1 VLLREISCNFVD
13 RVLRIR
19 SHKIHETTRS
29 YTKGIRIGVL
39 CKAEP
44 EKFMKPL
51 VAVFLL
57 LISAIAGLAQA
68 PQTERQQFIRTE
80 APVIALT
87 HVRVID
93 GTGAAPLD
101 DQTIVIDGGK
111 IQSIAPSGT
120 AKVPP
125 AAQMHDLKG
134 YTVLPGLVGMHNHM
148 FFPMGGSPPMYSNMG
163 ISFPRLYL
171 ALGVTTI
178 RTTGSVVP
186 YTDLEIKKLIDGGRM
201 IGPKMHI
208 TAPYL
213 EGAGAFTPVMH
224 ALTGPDD
231 ARRMVNFWADQG
243 ATSFKA
249 YMNITRDQLRAAVEE
264 AHKRGLKVT
273 GHLCSIGYRE
283 AAEIGID
290 NLEHGLLA
298 DSEFVPNKQPDK
310 CPGAAVGLSLRQLD
324 LNSEA
329 VKETIRILVA
339 KNVAITSTLPVFE
352 AGAPVTQSG
361 IGAAS
366 AVLNPRVLNV
376 MNTDA
381 RVRYL
386 SARARIPAD
395 SPTPLLVRKSMDF
408 ERAFVAAGGL
418 LIAGLD
424 PTGNGGIVAGFGD
437 LRQVELLVE
446 AGFTPVEAIKIASLN
461 GAKFLG
467 EDSRIGSIA
476 IGKQADLMIVKG
488 NPATTIADIEK
499 VEIVFK
505 DGVGYD
511 SEKLIQSVQGLVGI
525 R

>member
-1 VLLREISCNFVD
+1 
-13 RVLRIR
+13 
-19 SHKIHETTRS
+19 
-29 YTKGIRIGVL
+29 
-39 CKAEP
+39 
-44 EKFMKPL
+44 MKT
-51 VAVFLL
+51 ASACLL
-57 LISAIAGLAQA
+57 LLTLCFSAFAQ
-68 PQTERQQFIRTE
+68 PQSDRQQLIRYD
-80 APVIALT
+80 APLITLT
-87 HVRVID
+87 NVRVID
-93 GTGAAPLD
+93 GTGAPARE
-101 DQTIVIDGGK
+101 DQTIVIRDGK
-111 IQSIAPSGT
+111 IEWVGPADEAKITGT
-120 AKVPP
+120 VKVV
-125 AAQMHDLKG
+125 DLKG

-163 ISFPRLYL
+163 TSFPRLYL

-178 RTTGSVVP
+178 RTTGSVQP
-186 YTDLEIKKLIDGGRM
+186 HLDLEIKKLIDGGRM

-224 ALTGPDD
+224 QLKDADD
-231 ARRMVNFWADQG
+231 ARRLVNYWADQG

-249 YMNITRDQLRAAVEE
+249 YMNITREQLRAAVEE

-273 GHLCSIGYRE
+273 GHLCSVGYKE

-298 DSEFVPNKQPDK
+298 NSEYVPNKQPDK
-310 CPGAAVGLSLRQLD
+310 CPSGVPASLRNLD
-324 LNSEA
+324 INSES
-329 VKETIRILVA
+329 VKETIRVLVA

-352 AGAPVTQSG
+352 AGAPLTQTG

-376 MNTDA
+376 MNPDA

-386 SARARIPAD
+386 NARSRVAAN
-395 SPTPLLVRKSMDF
+395 SPTPELIRKSMEF

-446 AGFTPVEAIKIASLN
+446 AGFTPVEAIKIASFN

-467 EDSRIGSIA
+467 EDARIGSIA
-476 IGKQADLMIVKG
+476 VGKQADLMIVKG
-488 NPATTIADIEK
+488 NPALKITDIQN

-505 DGVGYD
+505 DGIGYD
-511 SEKLIQSVQGLVGI
+511 TEKLILSVQGLVGV

>member
-1 VLLREISCNFVD
+1 MRIVIS
-13 RVLRIR
+13 
-19 SHKIHETTRS
+19 
-29 YTKGIRIGVL
+29 
-39 CKAEP
+39 
-44 EKFMKPL
+44 
-51 VAVFLL
+51 LL
-57 LISAIAGLAQA
+57 LLFTAGVCCFAQ
-68 PQTERQQFIRTE
+68 PQSDRQQFVRAE

-93 GTGAAPLD
+93 GTGAPARE
-101 DQTIVIDGGK
+101 DQTIVINDSK
-111 IQSIAPSGT
+111 IQSIGPSASASIPAT
-120 AKVPP
+120 AQVL
-125 AAQMHDLKG
+125 DLKG

-163 ISFPRLYL
+163 SSFPRLYL

-178 RTTGSVVP
+178 RTTGSVAP
-186 YTDLEIKKLIDGGRM
+186 NTDLEIKKLIDSGRM

-213 EGAGAFTPVMH
+213 EGSGAFTPVMH
-224 ALTGPDD
+224 QLHGPED
-231 ARRMVNFWADQG
+231 ARRMVNFWADAG

-290 NLEHGLLA
+290 NLEHGLMA
-298 DSEFVPNKQPDK
+298 DSEFVPNKQVDR
-310 CPGAAVGLSLRQLD
+310 CPGAGAVPASLRQLD
-324 LNSEA
+324 LKGPA
-329 VKETIRILVA
+329 AQETIRTLVA

-352 AGAPVTQSG
+352 AGGAPLTQSG
-361 IGAAS
+361 VGAAS
-366 AVLNPRVLNV
+366 ALMNPRVFAV
-376 MNTDA
+376 MSTDA

-386 SARARIPAD
+386 TARARVSS
-395 SPTPLLVRKSMDF
+395 SPDFLTLFRKAMDF
-408 ERAFVAAGGL
+408 ERAFVQAGGF

-446 AGFTPVEAIKIASLN
+446 AGFTPVEAIKIASFN

-476 IGKQADLMIVKG
+476 PGKQADLMVVKG
-488 NPATTIADIEK
+488 NPAAAIADIEK

>member
-1 VLLREISCNFVD
+1 MPT
-13 RVLRIR
+13 
-19 SHKIHETTRS
+19 KTPET
-29 YTKGIRIGVL
+29 GLPI
-39 CKAEP
+39 
-44 EKFMKPL
+44 
-51 VAVFLL
+51 LL
-57 LISAIAGLAQA
+57 LLFCYTNALAQT
-68 PQTERQQFIRTE
+68 PDRQFIRTD
-80 APVIALT
+80 ARIVALA

-93 GTGAAPLD
+93 GTGAAAKD
-101 DQTIVIDGGK
+101 DQTIIISDGK
-111 IQSIAPSGT
+111 IQS
-120 AKVPP
+120 VDP
-125 AAQMHDLKG
+125 AASAKIPANAQTLDLSG

-178 RTTGSVVP
+178 RTTGSVAP
-186 YTDLEIKKLIDGGRM
+186 YSDLEIKKLIDAGRM

-213 EGAGAFTPVMH
+213 EGRGSFTPVMH
-224 ALTGPDD
+224 TLTGEED
-231 ARRMVNFWADQG
+231 ARKMVNYWADLG

-249 YMNITRDQLRAAVEE
+249 YMNISRAELRAAVEE

-273 GHLCSIGYRE
+273 GHLCSIGYKE

-298 DSEFVPNKQPDK
+298 DSEFVPNKQPDQ
-310 CPGAAVGLSLRQLD
+310 CPGGAVSTSLRQLD
-324 LNSEA
+324 LNGA
-329 VKETIRILVA
+329 AAQETIRTLVA

-352 AGAPVTQSG
+352 AGGAPLAQTG
-361 IGAAS
+361 IGASS
-366 AVLNPRVLNV
+366 ALLNQRVLSV
-376 MNTDA
+376 MSTDA

-386 SARARIPAD
+386 QARARV
-395 SPTPLLVRKSMDF
+395 SPEANFVALLRKAMDF
-408 ERAFVAAGGL
+408 ERAFVKAGGL

-437 LRQVELLVE
+437 LREVELLVE
-446 AGFTPVEAIKIASLN
+446 AGFTPTEAIMIASLN

-467 EDSRIGSIA
+467 EDARIGSIA
-476 IGKQADLMIVKG
+476 PGKQADLMVVKG
-488 NPATTIADIEK
+488 NPAAAINDIEN

>member
-1 VLLREISCNFVD
+1 M
-13 RVLRIR
+13 
-19 SHKIHETTRS
+19 KTT
-29 YTKGIRIGVL
+29 T
-39 CKAEP
+39 A
-44 EKFMKPL
+44 
-51 VAVFLL
+51 LL
-57 LISAIAGLAQA
+57 LLFSVFIACLAQA
-68 PQTERQQFIRTE
+68 PTSDRQQFIRVE
-80 APVIALT
+80 APVIALA

-93 GTGAAPLD
+93 GTGVAPRD
-101 DQTIVIDGGK
+101 DQTIVIADGK
-111 IQSIAPSGT
+111 IQSVGPSAT
-120 AKVPP
+120 ANVPP
-125 AAQMHDLKG
+125 GAQILDLKG
-134 YTVLPGLVGMHNHM
+134 YTVLPGLVGMHDHM
-148 FFPMGGSPPMYSNMG
+148 FFPQGGSPPMYSNMG
-163 ISFPRLYL
+163 SSFPRLYL

-186 YTDLEIKKLIDGGRM
+186 YTDLEIKKLIDAGRM

-213 EGAGAFTPVMH
+213 EGLGAFTPVMH
-224 ALTGPDD
+224 ELTGADD

-249 YMNITRDQLRAAVEE
+249 YMNITRDELRAAVEE

-290 NLEHGLLA
+290 NLEHGLFP
-298 DSEFVPNKQPDK
+298 DSEFVPDKKPDQ
-310 CPGAAVGLSLRQLD
+310 CPGAAVPASLRQLD
-324 LNSEA
+324 LNSA
-329 VKETIRILVA
+329 AAQETIRTLVA
-339 KNVAITSTLPVFE
+339 KKVAITSTLPVFE
-352 AGAPVTQSG
+352 AAGAPLTQNG

-366 AVLNPRVLNV
+366 ALMNPRVFAV
-376 MNTDA
+376 MSTDA

-386 SARARIPAD
+386 TARARVSSTSDYTA
-395 SPTPLLVRKSMDF
+395 LLRKAMDF
-408 ERAFVAAGGL
+408 ERAFVQAGGL
-418 LIAGLD
+418 LMAGLD
-424 PTGNGGIVAGFGD
+424 PTGNGGVVAGFGD
-437 LRQVELLVE
+437 LREVELLVE
-446 AGFTPVEAIKIASLN
+446 AGFTPLEAIKIASLN

-476 IGKQADLMIVKG
+476 AGKQADLMIVKG
-488 NPATTIADIEK
+488 NPAANISDIEK